1 MEYDKSAA
9 MSGNCKLN
17 TMIGIASLMH
27 FLVDGL
33 CICALYLMVNNFCI
47 ADAFAVFMT
56 YNVLAF
62 MTQPFTGIWVDK
74 LRNKHLV
81 LLVSCIS
88 FALAVLM
95 TALVVA
101 LPQLQV
107 SLTAVMSVSVLLG
120 MGNSMFHVWGGKQT
134 VIKKGNDMRHI
145 GVFVS
150 TGALGLA
157 VGFVLCSWALLYIFL
172 LSICVLGFIF
182 VKMELDMK
190 FAQMTEVKGSE
201 SDGNDPESPS
211 WGKAVVCLAIIAI
224 ASFVLFR
231 SFVGESISSGIHK
244 NNLLLILFAAVA
256 MVGKMAGGWIARY
269 SGIVWSTAIFI
280 LGAMTCYF
288 LKSEGMTTVL
298 IGLFLINCTMPV
310 TLYLANCLLKERE
323 GLAFGILAAALIPG
337 YLLANF
343 L

>member
-1 MEYDKSAA
+1 MDRRTCNIW
-9 MSGNCKLN
+9 GLVG
-17 TMIGIASLMH
+17 IGALLH

-33 CICALYLMVNNFCI
+33 CLCSLYLLMNASFEMLHFFGFFVI
-47 ADAFAVFMT
+47 

-62 MTQPFTGIWVDK
+62 LTQPLTGWWADRMEQRHWLLFLSVAF
-74 LRNKHLV
+74 LTLGV
-81 LLVSCIS
+81 LTVSLLNAPLSANYPVI
-88 FALAVLM
+88 A
-95 TALVVA
+95 VVA
-101 LPQLQV
+101 
-107 SLTAVMSVSVLLG
+107 SIFLG
-120 MGNSMFHVWGGKQT
+120 MGNSLFHVWGGKQT

-172 LSICVLGFIF
+172 LSICVLGYIF

-201 SDGNDPESPS
+201 SDVNDSESPS

-224 ASFVLFR
+224 AAFVLFR

-244 NNLLLILFAAVA
+244 DNLLLLIFAAVA
-256 MVGKMAGGWIARY
+256 MAGKMAGGWIARY
-269 SGIVWSTAIFI
+269 SGIVWSTSIFI
-280 LGAMTCYF
+280 IGAMICYF